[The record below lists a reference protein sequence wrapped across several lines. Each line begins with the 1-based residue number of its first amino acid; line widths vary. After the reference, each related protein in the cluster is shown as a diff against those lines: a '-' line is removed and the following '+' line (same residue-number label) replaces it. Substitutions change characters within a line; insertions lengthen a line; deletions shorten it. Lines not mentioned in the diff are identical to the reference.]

1 MCVKKERNGAFAH
14 APIFQIDEKP
24 RSIQGI
30 PEAIKEEP
38 QLRNHFPQT
47 FLWPRKHK
55 KSSNCQNKLQNKVI
69 FLKNTV

>member
-38 QLRNHFPQT
+38 QLRNNFPQT
-47 FLWPRKHK
+47 FL
-55 KSSNCQNKLQNKVI
+55 
-69 FLKNTV
+69 